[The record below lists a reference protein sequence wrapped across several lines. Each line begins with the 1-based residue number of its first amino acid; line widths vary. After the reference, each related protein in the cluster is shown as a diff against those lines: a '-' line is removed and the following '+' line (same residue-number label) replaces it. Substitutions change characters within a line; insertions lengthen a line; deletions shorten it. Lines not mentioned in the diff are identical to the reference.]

1 VLSVKSVNVCFVL
14 QFETPET
21 VDFSNNDNWEVPN
34 SSLQCT
40 RIREIGHGQFG
51 EVWQEGLLGNITPV
65 AIKTL
70 KPGILNIDFFVLISS
85 EIPHGRL
92 NVFFISSDKIYFC
105 EKMYWIDL
113 YL

>member
-70 KPGILNIDFFVLISS
+70 KPGILNILGHIEHRRTYDTDLAKDTSLSNTFSRKNIFCHLI
-85 EIPHGRL
+85 
-92 NVFFISSDKIYFC
+92 
-105 EKMYWIDL
+105 
-113 YL
+113 

>member
-51 EVWQEGLLGNITPV
+51 EVWQEGLLGNITPI

-70 KPGILNIDFFVLISS
+70 KPGILNI
-85 EIPHGRL
+85 
-92 NVFFISSDKIYFC
+92 YFLC
-105 EKMYWIDL
+105 SFPVRFPTAG
-113 YL
+113 